1 VWRARQQGQVQ
12 TGKIGKGVLRL
23 RTIGMLEAASE
34 ELADDLPGV
43 HESNKRAFGQ
53 SYD

>member
-1 VWRARQQGQVQ
+1 VACASTGSGTNRQNRERGAPAPDYWDA
-12 TGKIGKGVLRL
+12 
-23 RTIGMLEAASE
+23 EAASE